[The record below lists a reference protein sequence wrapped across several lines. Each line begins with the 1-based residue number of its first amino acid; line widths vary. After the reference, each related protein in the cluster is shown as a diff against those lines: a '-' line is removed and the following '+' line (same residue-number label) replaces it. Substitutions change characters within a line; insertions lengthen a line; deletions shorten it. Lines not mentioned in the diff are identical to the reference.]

1 MNLAILLASL
11 WVLAATCVAM
21 LPMRHQFLPG
31 SILLALAPVL
41 IGMLG
46 YQFGWVVGIGAFVA
60 FVSMFRNPLRYYAR
74 KWTGRGTPEFAGDEA
89 DL

>member
-21 LPMRHQFLPG
+21 VPMRHQFLPG

-46 YQFGWVVGIGAFVA
+46 YQFGWMVGVGAFVA
-60 FVSMFRNPLRYYAR
+60 FVSMFRNPLLYYAR
-74 KWTGRGTPEFAGDEA
+74 KWTGRETPDLPMDEA